1 MLKITYDCEA
11 DALYIQFRN
20 AEWGGN
26 VEIEQPGV
34 VADLDDDGHLIG
46 LEILSAR
53 RRIGESVLGGS
64 VPIEQ
69 LALGKAAPAAPVAV
83 GARSK

>member
-11 DALYIQFRN
+11 DALYIQFRD

-26 VEIEQPGV
+26 VEIEQPGI
-34 VADLDDDGHLIG
+34 VADLDDVGHLIG

-53 RRIGESVLGGS
+53 RRIGESVLGIS

-69 LALGKAAPAAPVAV
+69 LTLGKAADAPPVAM
-83 GARSK
+83 GARLK

>member
-1 MLKITYDCEA
+1 MKITYDCEA
-11 DALYIQFRN
+11 DALYIQFQD

-26 VEIEQPGV
+26 VEIEEPGV

-53 RRIGESVLGGS
+53 RRIGESVLEGS

-69 LALGKAAPAAPVAV
+69 VALGKATAVPPVAV
-83 GARSK
+83 AARAK